1 MVNMKKI
8 VSILLFLMILFS
20 LSANAEQK
28 STIVLKNGSVLVGN
42 IIVQRPGTDIIVAAI
57 GARLIIEESNI
68 VSKREKK
75 VKYESLPRE
84 WKRWALE
91 NKALQGNADGRYI
104 VLYDIKTK
112 NDNFTNLA
120 KVEQNEMPKV
130 SYVQVEPQKYKLVWS
145 DVNDIRKIVPK
156 NQTENTIEDEVVTS
170 KGKNY
175 VGVIISQQIGK
186 KITIKTS
193 TSTVEVPATD
203 LKETIKLPVPRS
215 TNLYKLAD
223 YTNTIVLKDGSTKE
237 GVIKSQHY
245 GKKDKEQYVVLQK
258 ENGTSEQI
266 LTSKVKEFRTDYRK
280 QNVETYKSGWVY
292 VNEFHIQKAKTR
304 TEGDKVAFIDK
315 KVFTFP
321 EGITTTFKAVGAKF
335 QGAWSLIALEN
346 VTLLNGEYTQ
356 GYDAEIRKNNVVTPS
371 ATDLVGGISSISFDY
386 LSPGFYALI
395 NEAETEKY
403 IIKIKK

>member
-1 MVNMKKI
+1 MKKI

-57 GARLIIEESNI
+57 GARLFIEESNI

-130 SYVQVEPQKYKLVWS
+130 SYVQVEPQNYKLVWS

-245 GKKDKEQYVVLQK
+245 GKKDNEQYVVLQK